1 MPIIFLEEA
10 SERRC
15 FIGEESINI
24 SSFREFCNTK
34 FGLRER
40 ANKLTD
46 SRQKPQITTGQ
57 IYQGVLLGGIFRKKS
72 FLQIDQFLRGK
83 EVRKFI
89 GSKRTQVASDSALLR
104 VLDGLRLT
112 QLRNLNYLIYSRAK
126 QNGLLRLKDPLFAN
140 LRIGV
145 IDGSCLGGIF
155 WATCFELLGDPPIML
170 DFEPMANKGKELPT
184 ARKLFHRLEK
194 RFGKKF
200 VDLVLMDGLY
210 VSQHH
215 INQCLRAGI
224 DVLIKTDETTLNI
237 IEDAEGIFNQW
248 EEAKDGVSYE
258 KGIDEERLVEYEIW
272 RASGFSLAGVTNLF
286 QVARVKERDLKTGEE
301 TTFWVLTTRLSLS
314 NTQIREL
321 AHRRWSIEN
330 NGFKQL
336 NNQVESKRIWTHD
349 EDVWLRLFWIQI
361 MAFNLI
367 GLFTVFL
374 EKQGVKVGRLTR
386 EYLCCLLLY
395 SLIRELAQEE
405 TIFN

>member
-1 MPIIFLEEA
+1 MPIIFLEGA

-15 FIGEESINI
+15 FIGIDSINI

-57 IYQGVLLGGIFRKKS
+57 IYQGILLGGIFRKRS
-72 FLQIDQFLRGK
+72 FLQIDQFLREK
-83 EVRKFI
+83 EVKKFI
-89 GSKRTQVASDSALLR
+89 GSKRTQVASDTALPRILT
-104 VLDGLRLT
+104 GLCLT
-112 QLRNLNYLIYSRAK
+112 QLRNLNYLIYGRAK
-126 QNGLLRLKDPLFAN
+126 QNGLLRLKNPLLAD

-145 IDGSCLGGIF
+145 VDGSCLGGIF
-155 WATCFELLGDPPIML
+155 WATGFELLGDPPVML

-184 ARKLFHRLEK
+184 SSKLFNRLKK
-194 RFGKKF
+194 RFGKGF
-200 VDLVLMDGLY
+200 IDLVLMDGLY
-210 VSQHH
+210 VSQYH
-215 INQCLRAGI
+215 INQYIRANI
-224 DVLIKTDETTLNI
+224 DVLIKTDEVRLNI

-248 EEAKDGVSYE
+248 GKCQDDVAYE
-258 KGIDEERLVEYEIW
+258 KGVDEQRAVEYEIW
-272 RASGFSLAGVTNLF
+272 SASGFRLEGVERLF
-286 QVARVKERDLKTGEE
+286 KVARVKERNLKTGDE

-314 NTQIREL
+314 NTQMREL

-374 EKQGVKVGRLTR
+374 EKQGIKMGRLTR